1 MKIYPDKRVP
11 KIFVMQEEAMKRK
24 LIGRWHAA
32 AFLVFCFVFALT
44 ASGVFYNQ
52 RGKLAG
58 EFENMVA
65 ANLTSYTQAQKRYLN
80 SSITDAWNTLKGI
93 SGLIEWIVPEYTED
107 SLNEYLDQLNLQNRD
122 YMIEYVPLKELER
135 RLRDQKAPEPDWS
148 LFREIEQG
156 TGVVSDIWDWK
167 KAGNKY
173 VFTVAEPVRE
183 NGEVIGVLQT
193 RLEPLA
199 ITKQVPEA
207 SAFTRSSTL
216 IVRRDGTILVSGDH
230 NQGYISTG
238 NLFDSVRAAGITD
251 EAVRQME
258 ERFYGDGSDSFMFDG
273 KGNSYYFS
281 WDSLGYNEWYIVN
294 FVRSPDV
301 AIHYD
306 NILKELIYASL
317 FLIGLTA
324 VLGGGIVVLFL
335 HYRRSLDFE
344 TKKYGLLAEF
354 SDTVLFE
361 YDRRRDNLEFTNNAR
376 RILMLDELKIS
387 HVMGKKTRA
396 DLLFQEDRKV
406 MEDMLRGRTGMGED
420 KIQYGELRLKS
431 ISGEYHW
438 FGCHYKAITSD
449 AGTVVKVVGKLA
461 DISRQRSREQAL
473 REQAMRDVLT
483 GIYNKAGER
492 LIDHMVKEQGQGLF
506 LMLDINNF
514 KGINDTM
521 GHAAGD
527 AILTEL
533 GRVLKGTCRE
543 NDIVARIGGDEFV
556 MFLPGAFDWQ
566 TGNRKIGEI
575 QESLSTVRISTW
587 GIRGIRAS
595 IGASLCPEDGM
606 DYETLFRAA
615 DGAMYRAKEQ
625 SKDRNESGQAGAEEK
640 DRTIS

>member
-1 MKIYPDKRVP
+1 
-11 KIFVMQEEAMKRK
+11 MKRK
-24 LIGRWHAA
+24 LIGTWHAA
-32 AFLVFCFVFALT
+32 AFLTFCFVLALT

-58 EFENMVA
+58 EFGNMVA

-93 SGLIEWIVPEYTED
+93 SGLVEQIVPEYTED

-122 YMIEYVPLKELER
+122 YMIEYLSLKELER
-135 RLRDQKAPEPDWS
+135 RLRNQQAAERDWT
-148 LFREIEQG
+148 LFRKIEQG

-167 KAGNKY
+167 KAGNQS
-173 VFTVAEPVRE
+173 VFTVAEPVWK
-183 NGEVIGVLQT
+183 NGKVIGVLQT
-193 RLEPLA
+193 RLEPLT
-199 ITKQVPEA
+199 ITEQVPEA

-216 IVRRDGTILVSGDH
+216 IVRRDGTILASENHNRGD
-230 NQGYISTG
+230 ISTG
-238 NLFDSVRAAGITD
+238 NLFVSVKTSGITD
-251 EAVRQME
+251 EVVRQME
-258 ERFYGDGSDSFMFDG
+258 ECFYGDGSDSFMFEG
-273 KGNSYYFS
+273 KGDSYYFS
-281 WDSLGYNEWYIVN
+281 WDYLGYNEWYIVN

-301 AIHYD
+301 AIHYE

-354 SDTVLFE
+354 SDTALFE
-361 YDRRRDNLEFTNNAR
+361 YDRRKDILEFTNNAR
-376 RILMLDELKIS
+376 RILMLDELRIS
-387 HVMGKKTRA
+387 HVMGKKTRT
-396 DLLFQEDRKV
+396 DLFLQEDRKV
-406 MEDMLRGRTGMGED
+406 MEDMLRSRTGSWED
-420 KIQYGELRLKS
+420 NIQYAELRLKS

-438 FGCHYKAITSD
+438 FGCHYKTITSD
-449 AGTVVKVVGKLA
+449 TGTVVKVVGKLA
-461 DISRQRSREQAL
+461 DISRQRSREQEL

-492 LIDHMVKEQGQGLF
+492 LIDRMVKEKGQGLF
-506 LMLDINNF
+506 LMLDLNDF
-514 KGINDTM
+514 KSINDTM

-533 GRVLKGTCRE
+533 GRVLKGNCRE

-556 MFLPGAFDWQ
+556 MFLPGVFDRQ
-566 TGNRKIGEI
+566 TGKRKIGEI
-575 QESLSTVRISTW
+575 QESLRTVRISTW
-587 GIRGIRAS
+587 GIRGIKAS
-595 IGASLCPEDGM
+595 IGAALCPEDGM
-606 DYETLFRAA
+606 DYGTLYKAA
-615 DGAMYRAKEQ
+615 DEAMYQAKEQ
-625 SKDRNESGQAGAEEK
+625 SKNRNESGEAGEENH

>member
-1 MKIYPDKRVP
+1 
-11 KIFVMQEEAMKRK
+11 MKRK
-24 LIGRWHAA
+24 LIGTWHAA
-32 AFLVFCFVFALT
+32 AFLAFCFVLALT

-58 EFENMVA
+58 EFGNMVA

-93 SGLIEWIVPEYTED
+93 SGLVEQIVPEYTDD

-122 YMIEYVPLKELER
+122 YMIEYLSLKELER
-135 RLRDQKAPEPDWS
+135 RLRDQQAAERDWT
-148 LFREIEQG
+148 LFRKIEQG

-167 KAGNKY
+167 KAGNQS
-173 VFTVAEPVRE
+173 VFTVAEPVWK
-183 NGEVIGVLQT
+183 NGKVIGVLQT
-193 RLEPLA
+193 RLEPLT
-199 ITKQVPEA
+199 ITEQVPEA

-216 IVRRDGTILVSGDH
+216 IVRRDGTILASENHNRGD
-230 NQGYISTG
+230 ISTG
-238 NLFDSVRAAGITD
+238 NLFVSVKTAGITD
-251 EAVRQME
+251 EVVRQME
-258 ERFYGDGSDSFMFDG
+258 ECFYGDGSDSFMFEG
-273 KGNSYYFS
+273 KGDSYYFS
-281 WDSLGYNEWYIVN
+281 WDYLGYNEWYIVN

-301 AIHYD
+301 AIHYE

-354 SDTVLFE
+354 SDTALFE
-361 YDRRRDNLEFTNNAR
+361 YDRRKDILEFTNNAR
-376 RILMLDELKIS
+376 RILMLDELRIS
-387 HVMGKKTRA
+387 HVMGKKTRT
-396 DLLFQEDRKV
+396 DLFLQEDRKV
-406 MEDMLRGRTGMGED
+406 MEDMLRSRTGSWED
-420 KIQYGELRLKS
+420 NIQYAELRLKS

-438 FGCHYKAITSD
+438 FGCHYKTITSD
-449 AGTVVKVVGKLA
+449 TGTVVKVVGKLA
-461 DISRQRSREQAL
+461 DISRQRSREQEL

-492 LIDHMVKEQGQGLF
+492 LIDRMVKEKGQGLF
-506 LMLDINNF
+506 LMLDLNDF
-514 KGINDTM
+514 KSINDTM
-521 GHAAGD
+521 GHVAGD

-556 MFLPGAFDWQ
+556 MFLPGVFDRQ
-566 TGNRKIGEI
+566 TGKRKIGEI
-575 QESLSTVRISTW
+575 QESLRTVRISTW
-587 GIRGIRAS
+587 GIRGIKAS
-595 IGASLCPEDGM
+595 IGAALCPEDGM
-606 DYETLFRAA
+606 DYGTLYKAA
-615 DGAMYRAKEQ
+615 DEAMYQAKEQ
-625 SKDRNESGQAGAEEK
+625 SKNRNESGEAGEENH

>member
-1 MKIYPDKRVP
+1 
-11 KIFVMQEEAMKRK
+11 MKRK
-24 LIGRWHAA
+24 LIGTWHAA
-32 AFLVFCFVFALT
+32 AFLAFCFVLALT

-58 EFENMVA
+58 EFGNMVA

-93 SGLIEWIVPEYTED
+93 SGLVEQIVPEYTED

-122 YMIEYVPLKELER
+122 YMIEYLSLKELER
-135 RLRDQKAPEPDWS
+135 RLRDQQAAERDWT
-148 LFREIEQG
+148 LFRKIEQG
-156 TGVVSDIWDWK
+156 TGAVSDIWDWK
-167 KAGNKY
+167 KAGNQS
-173 VFTVAEPVRE
+173 VFTVAEPVWK
-183 NGEVIGVLQT
+183 NGKVFGVLQT
-193 RLEPLA
+193 RLEPLT
-199 ITKQVPEA
+199 ITEQVPEA

-216 IVRRDGTILVSGDH
+216 IVRRDGTILASENHNRGD
-230 NQGYISTG
+230 ISTG
-238 NLFDSVRAAGITD
+238 NLFVSVKTAGITD
-251 EAVRQME
+251 EVVRQME
-258 ERFYGDGSDSFMFDG
+258 ECFYGDGSDSFMFEG
-273 KGNSYYFS
+273 KGDSYYFS
-281 WDSLGYNEWYIVN
+281 WDYLGYNEWYIVN

-301 AIHYD
+301 AIHYE

-354 SDTVLFE
+354 SDTALFE
-361 YDRRRDNLEFTNNAR
+361 YDRRKDILEFTNNAR
-376 RILMLDELKIS
+376 RILMLDELRIS
-387 HVMGKKTRA
+387 HVMGKKTRT
-396 DLLFQEDRKV
+396 DLFLQEDRKV
-406 MEDMLRGRTGMGED
+406 MEDMLRSRTGSWED
-420 KIQYGELRLKS
+420 NIQYTELRLKS

-438 FGCHYKAITSD
+438 FGCHYKTITSD
-449 AGTVVKVVGKLA
+449 TGTVVKVVGKLA
-461 DISRQRSREQAL
+461 DISRQRSREQEL

-492 LIDHMVKEQGQGLF
+492 LIDRMVKEKGQGLF
-506 LMLDINNF
+506 LMLDLNDF
-514 KGINDTM
+514 KSINDTM

-556 MFLPGAFDWQ
+556 MFLPGVFDRQ
-566 TGNRKIGEI
+566 TGKRKIGEI
-575 QESLSTVRISTW
+575 QESLRTVRISTW
-587 GIRGIRAS
+587 GIRGIKAS
-595 IGASLCPEDGM
+595 IGAALCPEDGM
-606 DYETLFRAA
+606 DYGTLYKAA
-615 DGAMYRAKEQ
+615 DEAMYQAKEQ
-625 SKDRNESGQAGAEEK
+625 SKNRYESGEAGEENH

>member
-1 MKIYPDKRVP
+1 
-11 KIFVMQEEAMKRK
+11 MKRK
-24 LIGRWHAA
+24 LIGTWHAA
-32 AFLVFCFVFALT
+32 AFLTFCFVLALT

-58 EFENMVA
+58 EFGNMVA

-93 SGLIEWIVPEYTED
+93 SGLVEQIVPEYTED

-122 YMIEYVPLKELER
+122 YMIEYLSLKELER
-135 RLRDQKAPEPDWS
+135 RLRDQQAAERDWT
-148 LFREIEQG
+148 LFRKIEQG

-167 KAGNKY
+167 KAGNQS
-173 VFTVAEPVRE
+173 VFTVAEPVWK
-183 NGEVIGVLQT
+183 NGKVIGVLQT
-193 RLEPLA
+193 RLKPLS
-199 ITKQVPEA
+199 ITEQVPEA

-216 IVRRDGTILVSGDH
+216 IVRRDGTILASENHNRGD
-230 NQGYISTG
+230 ISTG
-238 NLFDSVRAAGITD
+238 NLFVSVKTSGITD
-251 EAVRQME
+251 EVVRQME
-258 ERFYGDGSDSFMFDG
+258 ECFYGDGSDSFMFEG
-273 KGNSYYFS
+273 KGDSYYFS
-281 WDSLGYNEWYIVN
+281 WDYLGYNEWYIVN

-301 AIHYD
+301 AIHYE

-354 SDTVLFE
+354 SDTALFE
-361 YDRRRDNLEFTNNAR
+361 YDRRKDILEFTNNAR
-376 RILMLDELKIS
+376 RILMLDELRIS
-387 HVMGKKTRA
+387 HVMGKKTRT
-396 DLLFQEDRKV
+396 DLFLQEDRKV
-406 MEDMLRGRTGMGED
+406 MEDMLRSRTGSWED
-420 KIQYGELRLKS
+420 NIQYAELRLKS

-438 FGCHYKAITSD
+438 FGCHYKTITSD
-449 AGTVVKVVGKLA
+449 TGTVVKVVGKLA
-461 DISRQRSREQAL
+461 DISRQRSREQEL

-492 LIDHMVKEQGQGLF
+492 LIDRMVKEKGQGLF
-506 LMLDINNF
+506 LMLDLNDF
-514 KGINDTM
+514 KSINDTM

-533 GRVLKGTCRE
+533 GRVLKGNCRE

-556 MFLPGAFDWQ
+556 MFLPGVFDRQ
-566 TGNRKIGEI
+566 TGKRKIGEI
-575 QESLSTVRISTW
+575 QESLRTVRISTW
-587 GIRGIRAS
+587 GIRGIKAS
-595 IGASLCPEDGM
+595 IGAALCPEDGM
-606 DYETLFRAA
+606 DYGTLYKAA
-615 DGAMYRAKEQ
+615 DEAMYQAKEQ
-625 SKDRNESGQAGAEEK
+625 SKNRNESGEAGEENH

>member
-1 MKIYPDKRVP
+1 
-11 KIFVMQEEAMKRK
+11 MKRK
-24 LIGRWHAA
+24 LIGTWHAA
-32 AFLVFCFVFALT
+32 AFLAFCFVLALT

-58 EFENMVA
+58 EFGNMVA

-93 SGLIEWIVPEYTED
+93 SGLVEQIVPEYTED

-122 YMIEYVPLKELER
+122 YMIEYLSLKELER
-135 RLRDQKAPEPDWS
+135 RLRDQQAAERDWT
-148 LFREIEQG
+148 LFRKIEQG

-167 KAGNKY
+167 KAGNQS
-173 VFTVAEPVRE
+173 VFTVAEPVWK
-183 NGEVIGVLQT
+183 NGKVIGVLQT
-193 RLEPLA
+193 RLKPLS
-199 ITKQVPEA
+199 ITEQVPEA

-216 IVRRDGTILVSGDH
+216 IVRRDGTILASENHNRGD
-230 NQGYISTG
+230 ISTG
-238 NLFDSVRAAGITD
+238 NLFVSVKTAGITD
-251 EAVRQME
+251 EVVRQME
-258 ERFYGDGSDSFMFDG
+258 ECFYGDGSDSFMFEG
-273 KGNSYYFS
+273 KGDSYYFS
-281 WDSLGYNEWYIVN
+281 WDYLGYNEWYIVN

-301 AIHYD
+301 AIHYE

-354 SDTVLFE
+354 SDTALFE
-361 YDRRRDNLEFTNNAR
+361 YDRRKDILEFTNNAR
-376 RILMLDELKIS
+376 RILMLDELRIS
-387 HVMGKKTRA
+387 HVMGKKIRT
-396 DLLFQEDRKV
+396 DLFLQEDRKV
-406 MEDMLRGRTGMGED
+406 MEDMLRSRTGSWED
-420 KIQYGELRLKS
+420 NIQYAELRLKS

-438 FGCHYKAITSD
+438 FGCHYKTITSD
-449 AGTVVKVVGKLA
+449 TGTVVKVVGKLA
-461 DISRQRSREQAL
+461 DISRQRSREQEL

-492 LIDHMVKEQGQGLF
+492 LIDRMVKEKGQGLF
-506 LMLDINNF
+506 LMLDLNDF
-514 KGINDTM
+514 KSINDTM

-533 GRVLKGTCRE
+533 GRVLKGNCRE

-556 MFLPGAFDWQ
+556 MFLPGVFDRQ
-566 TGNRKIGEI
+566 TGKRKIGEI
-575 QESLSTVRISTW
+575 QESLRTVRISTW
-587 GIRGIRAS
+587 GIRGIKAS
-595 IGASLCPEDGM
+595 IGAALCPEDGM
-606 DYETLFRAA
+606 DYGTLYKAA
-615 DGAMYRAKEQ
+615 DEAMYQAKEQ
-625 SKDRNESGQAGAEEK
+625 SKNRNENGEAGEENH

>member
-1 MKIYPDKRVP
+1 
-11 KIFVMQEEAMKRK
+11 MKRK
-24 LIGRWHAA
+24 LIGTWHAA
-32 AFLVFCFVFALT
+32 AFLAFCFVLALT

-58 EFENMVA
+58 EFGNMVA

-93 SGLIEWIVPEYTED
+93 SGLVEQIVPEYTDD

-122 YMIEYVPLKELER
+122 YMIEYLSLKELER
-135 RLRDQKAPEPDWS
+135 RLRDQQAAERDWT
-148 LFREIEQG
+148 LFRKIEQG

-167 KAGNKY
+167 KAGNQS
-173 VFTVAEPVRE
+173 VFTVAEPVWK
-183 NGEVIGVLQT
+183 NGKVIGVLQT
-193 RLEPLA
+193 RLKPLS
-199 ITKQVPEA
+199 ITEQVPEA

-216 IVRRDGTILVSGDH
+216 IVRRDGTILASENHNRGD
-230 NQGYISTG
+230 ISTG
-238 NLFDSVRAAGITD
+238 NLFVSVKTAGITD
-251 EAVRQME
+251 EVVRQME
-258 ERFYGDGSDSFMFDG
+258 ECFYGDGSDSFMFEG
-273 KGNSYYFS
+273 KGDFYYFS
-281 WDSLGYNEWYIVN
+281 WDYLGYNEWYIVN

-301 AIHYD
+301 AIHYE

-354 SDTVLFE
+354 SDTALFE
-361 YDRRRDNLEFTNNAR
+361 YDRRKDTLEFTNNAR

-387 HVMGKKTRA
+387 HVMGKKTRT
-396 DLLFQEDRKV
+396 DLFVQEDRKV
-406 MEDMLRGRTGMGED
+406 MEDMLRSRTGSWED
-420 KIQYGELRLKS
+420 NIQYAELRLKS

-438 FGCHYKAITSD
+438 FGCHYKTITSD
-449 AGTVVKVVGKLA
+449 TGTVVKVVGKLA
-461 DISRQRSREQAL
+461 DISRQRSREQEL

-492 LIDHMVKEQGQGLF
+492 LIDRMVKEKGQGLF
-506 LMLDINNF
+506 LMLDLNDF
-514 KGINDTM
+514 KSINDTM
-521 GHAAGD
+521 GHVAGD

-556 MFLPGAFDWQ
+556 MFLPGVFDRQ
-566 TGNRKIGEI
+566 TGKRKIGEI
-575 QESLSTVRISTW
+575 QESLRTVRISTW
-587 GIRGIRAS
+587 GIRGIKAS
-595 IGASLCPEDGM
+595 IGAALCPEDGM
-606 DYETLFRAA
+606 DYGTLYKAA
-615 DGAMYRAKEQ
+615 DEAMYQAKEQ
-625 SKDRNESGQAGAEEK
+625 SKNRNESGEAGEENH

>member
-1 MKIYPDKRVP
+1 
-11 KIFVMQEEAMKRK
+11 MKRK
-24 LIGRWHAA
+24 LIGTWHAA
-32 AFLVFCFVFALT
+32 AFLTFCFVLALT

-58 EFENMVA
+58 EFGNMVA

-93 SGLIEWIVPEYTED
+93 SGLVEQIVPEYTED

-122 YMIEYVPLKELER
+122 YMIEYLSLKELER
-135 RLRDQKAPEPDWS
+135 RLRDQQAAERDWT
-148 LFREIEQG
+148 LFRKIEQG

-167 KAGNKY
+167 KAGNQS
-173 VFTVAEPVRE
+173 VFTVAEPVWK
-183 NGEVIGVLQT
+183 NGKVIGVLQT
-193 RLEPLA
+193 RLKPLS
-199 ITKQVPEA
+199 ITEQVPEA

-216 IVRRDGTILVSGDH
+216 IVRRDGTILASENHNRGD
-230 NQGYISTG
+230 ISTG
-238 NLFDSVRAAGITD
+238 NLFVSVKTAGITD
-251 EAVRQME
+251 EVVRQME
-258 ERFYGDGSDSFMFDG
+258 ECFYGDGSDSFMFEG
-273 KGNSYYFS
+273 KGDSYYFS
-281 WDSLGYNEWYIVN
+281 WDYLGYNEWYIVN

-301 AIHYD
+301 AIHYE

-354 SDTVLFE
+354 SDTALFE
-361 YDRRRDNLEFTNNAR
+361 YDRRKDILEFTNNAR
-376 RILMLDELKIS
+376 RILMLDELRIS
-387 HVMGKKTRA
+387 HVMGKKTRT
-396 DLLFQEDRKV
+396 DLFLQEDRKV
-406 MEDMLRGRTGMGED
+406 MEDMLRSRTGSWED
-420 KIQYGELRLKS
+420 NIQYAELRLKS

-438 FGCHYKAITSD
+438 FGCHYKTITSD
-449 AGTVVKVVGKLA
+449 TGTVVKVVGKLA
-461 DISRQRSREQAL
+461 DISRQRSREQEL

-492 LIDHMVKEQGQGLF
+492 LIDRMVKEKGQGLF
-506 LMLDINNF
+506 LMLDLNDF
-514 KGINDTM
+514 KSINDTM

-533 GRVLKGTCRE
+533 GRVLKGNCRE

-556 MFLPGAFDWQ
+556 MFLPGVFDRQ
-566 TGNRKIGEI
+566 TGKRKIGEI
-575 QESLSTVRISTW
+575 QESLRTVRISTW
-587 GIRGIRAS
+587 GIRGIKAS
-595 IGASLCPEDGM
+595 IGAALCPEDGM
-606 DYETLFRAA
+606 DYGTLYKAA
-615 DGAMYRAKEQ
+615 DEAMYQAKEQ
-625 SKDRNESGQAGAEEK
+625 SKNRNESGEAGEENH

>member
-1 MKIYPDKRVP
+1 
-11 KIFVMQEEAMKRK
+11 MKRK
-24 LIGRWHAA
+24 LIGTWHAA
-32 AFLVFCFVFALT
+32 AFLTFCFVLALT

-58 EFENMVA
+58 EFGNMVA

-93 SGLIEWIVPEYTED
+93 SGLVEQIVPEYTED

-122 YMIEYVPLKELER
+122 YMIEYLSLKELER
-135 RLRDQKAPEPDWS
+135 RLRNRQAAERDWT
-148 LFREIEQG
+148 LFRKIEQG

-167 KAGNKY
+167 KAGNQS
-173 VFTVAEPVRE
+173 VFTVAEPVWK
-183 NGEVIGVLQT
+183 NGKVIGVLQT
-193 RLEPLA
+193 RLEPLT
-199 ITKQVPEA
+199 ITEQVPEA

-216 IVRRDGTILVSGDH
+216 IVRRDGTILASENHNRGD
-230 NQGYISTG
+230 ISTG
-238 NLFDSVRAAGITD
+238 NLFVSVKTSGITD
-251 EAVRQME
+251 EVVRQME
-258 ERFYGDGSDSFMFDG
+258 ECFYGDGSDSFMFEG
-273 KGNSYYFS
+273 KGDSYYFS
-281 WDSLGYNEWYIVN
+281 WDYLGYNEWYIVN

-301 AIHYD
+301 AIHYE

-354 SDTVLFE
+354 SDTALFE
-361 YDRRRDNLEFTNNAR
+361 YDRRKDILEFTNNAR
-376 RILMLDELKIS
+376 RILMLDELRIS
-387 HVMGKKTRA
+387 HVMGKKIRT
-396 DLLFQEDRKV
+396 DLFLQEDRKV
-406 MEDMLRGRTGMGED
+406 MEDMLRSRTGSWED
-420 KIQYGELRLKS
+420 NIQYAELRLKS

-438 FGCHYKAITSD
+438 FGCHYKTITSD
-449 AGTVVKVVGKLA
+449 TGTVVKVVGKLA
-461 DISRQRSREQAL
+461 DISRQRSREQEL

-492 LIDHMVKEQGQGLF
+492 LIDRMVKEKGQGLF
-506 LMLDINNF
+506 LMLDLNDF
-514 KGINDTM
+514 KSINDTM

-533 GRVLKGTCRE
+533 GRVLKGNCRE

-556 MFLPGAFDWQ
+556 MFLPGVFDRQ
-566 TGNRKIGEI
+566 TGKRKIGEI
-575 QESLSTVRISTW
+575 QESLRTVRISTW
-587 GIRGIRAS
+587 GIRGIKAS
-595 IGASLCPEDGM
+595 IGAALCPEDGM
-606 DYETLFRAA
+606 DYGTLYKAA
-615 DGAMYRAKEQ
+615 DEAMYQAKEQ
-625 SKDRNESGQAGAEEK
+625 SKNRNESGEAGEENH

>member
-1 MKIYPDKRVP
+1 
-11 KIFVMQEEAMKRK
+11 MKRK
-24 LIGRWHAA
+24 LIGTWHAA
-32 AFLVFCFVFALT
+32 AFLTFCFVLALT

-58 EFENMVA
+58 EFGNMVA

-93 SGLIEWIVPEYTED
+93 SGLVEQIVSEYTED

-122 YMIEYVPLKELER
+122 YMIEYLSLKELER
-135 RLRDQKAPEPDWS
+135 RLRNQQAAERDWT
-148 LFREIEQG
+148 LFRKIEQG

-167 KAGNKY
+167 KAGNQS
-173 VFTVAEPVRE
+173 VFTVAEPVWK
-183 NGEVIGVLQT
+183 NGKVIGVLQT
-193 RLEPLA
+193 RLEPLT
-199 ITKQVPEA
+199 ITEQVPEA

-216 IVRRDGTILVSGDH
+216 IVRRDGTILASENHNRGD
-230 NQGYISTG
+230 ISTG
-238 NLFDSVRAAGITD
+238 NLFVSVKTSGITD
-251 EAVRQME
+251 EVVRQME
-258 ERFYGDGSDSFMFDG
+258 ECFYGDGSDSFMFEG
-273 KGNSYYFS
+273 KGDSYYFS
-281 WDSLGYNEWYIVN
+281 WDYLGYNEWYIVN

-301 AIHYD
+301 AIHYE

-354 SDTVLFE
+354 SDTALFE
-361 YDRRRDNLEFTNNAR
+361 YDRRKDILEFTNNAR
-376 RILMLDELKIS
+376 RILMLDELRIS
-387 HVMGKKTRA
+387 HVMGKKIRT
-396 DLLFQEDRKV
+396 DLFLQEDRKV
-406 MEDMLRGRTGMGED
+406 MEDMLRSRTGSWED
-420 KIQYGELRLKS
+420 NIQYAELRLKS

-438 FGCHYKAITSD
+438 FGCHYKTITSD
-449 AGTVVKVVGKLA
+449 TGTVVKVVGKLA
-461 DISRQRSREQAL
+461 DISRQRSREQEL

-492 LIDHMVKEQGQGLF
+492 LIDRMVKEKGQGLF
-506 LMLDINNF
+506 LMLDLNDF
-514 KGINDTM
+514 KSINDTM

-533 GRVLKGTCRE
+533 GRVLKGNCRE

-556 MFLPGAFDWQ
+556 MFLPGVFDRQ
-566 TGNRKIGEI
+566 TGKRKIGEI
-575 QESLSTVRISTW
+575 QESLRTVRISTW
-587 GIRGIRAS
+587 GIRGIKAS
-595 IGASLCPEDGM
+595 IGAALCPEDGM
-606 DYETLFRAA
+606 DYGTLYKAA
-615 DGAMYRAKEQ
+615 DEAMYQAKEQ
-625 SKDRNESGQAGAEEK
+625 SKNRNESGEAGEENH

>member
-1 MKIYPDKRVP
+1 
-11 KIFVMQEEAMKRK
+11 MKRK
-24 LIGRWHAA
+24 LIGTWHAA
-32 AFLVFCFVFALT
+32 AFLTFCFVLALT

-58 EFENMVA
+58 EFGNMVA

-93 SGLIEWIVPEYTED
+93 SGLVEQIVPEYTED

-122 YMIEYVPLKELER
+122 YMIEYLSLKELER
-135 RLRDQKAPEPDWS
+135 RLRNQQAAERDWT
-148 LFREIEQG
+148 LFRKIEQG

-167 KAGNKY
+167 KAGNQS
-173 VFTVAEPVRE
+173 VFTVAEPVWK
-183 NGEVIGVLQT
+183 NGKVIGVLQT
-193 RLEPLA
+193 RLEPLT
-199 ITKQVPEA
+199 ITEQVPEA

-216 IVRRDGTILVSGDH
+216 IVRRDGTILASENHNRGD
-230 NQGYISTG
+230 ISTG
-238 NLFDSVRAAGITD
+238 NLFVSVKTSGITD
-251 EAVRQME
+251 EVVRQME
-258 ERFYGDGSDSFMFDG
+258 ECFYGDGSDSFMFEG
-273 KGNSYYFS
+273 KGDSYYFS
-281 WDSLGYNEWYIVN
+281 WDYLGYNEWYIVN

-301 AIHYD
+301 AIHYE

-354 SDTVLFE
+354 SDTSLFE
-361 YDRRRDNLEFTNNAR
+361 YDMRKDLRVFTNNAR
-376 RILMLDELKIS
+376 RILMLDELRIS
-387 HVMGKKTRA
+387 HVMGKKIRT
-396 DLLFQEDRKV
+396 DLFLQEDRKV
-406 MEDMLRGRTGMGED
+406 MEDMLRSRTGSWED
-420 KIQYGELRLKS
+420 NIQYAELRLKS

-438 FGCHYKAITSD
+438 FGCHYKTITSD
-449 AGTVVKVVGKLA
+449 TGTVVKVVGKLA
-461 DISRQRSREQAL
+461 DISRQRSREQEL

-492 LIDHMVKEQGQGLF
+492 LIDRMVKEKGQGLF
-506 LMLDINNF
+506 LMLDLNDF
-514 KGINDTM
+514 KSINDTM

-533 GRVLKGTCRE
+533 GRVLKGNCRE

-556 MFLPGAFDWQ
+556 MFLPGVFDRQ
-566 TGNRKIGEI
+566 TGKRKIGEI
-575 QESLSTVRISTW
+575 QESLRTVRISTW
-587 GIRGIRAS
+587 GIRGIKAS
-595 IGASLCPEDGM
+595 IGAALCPEDGM
-606 DYETLFRAA
+606 DYGTLYKAA
-615 DGAMYRAKEQ
+615 DEAMYQAKEQ
-625 SKDRNESGQAGAEEK
+625 SKNRNESGEAGEENH

>member
-1 MKIYPDKRVP
+1 
-11 KIFVMQEEAMKRK
+11 MKRK
-24 LIGRWHAA
+24 LIGTWHAA
-32 AFLVFCFVFALT
+32 AFLAFCFVLALT

-58 EFENMVA
+58 EFGNMVA

-93 SGLIEWIVPEYTED
+93 SGLVEQIVPEYTDD

-122 YMIEYVPLKELER
+122 YMIEYLSLKELER
-135 RLRDQKAPEPDWS
+135 RLRDQQAAERDWT
-148 LFREIEQG
+148 LFRKIEQG

-167 KAGNKY
+167 KAGNQS
-173 VFTVAEPVRE
+173 VFTVAEPVWK
-183 NGEVIGVLQT
+183 NGKVIGVLQT
-193 RLEPLA
+193 RLKPLS
-199 ITKQVPEA
+199 ITEQVPEA

-216 IVRRDGTILVSGDH
+216 IVRRDGTILASENHNRGD
-230 NQGYISTG
+230 ISTG
-238 NLFDSVRAAGITD
+238 NLFVSVKTAGITD
-251 EAVRQME
+251 EVVRQME
-258 ERFYGDGSDSFMFDG
+258 ECFYGDGSDSFMFEG
-273 KGNSYYFS
+273 KGDSYYFS
-281 WDSLGYNEWYIVN
+281 WDYLGYNEWYIVN

-301 AIHYD
+301 AIHYE

-354 SDTVLFE
+354 SDTALFE
-361 YDRRRDNLEFTNNAR
+361 YDRRKDILEFTNNAR
-376 RILMLDELKIS
+376 RILMLDELRIS
-387 HVMGKKTRA
+387 HVMGKKTRT
-396 DLLFQEDRKV
+396 DLFLQEDRKV
-406 MEDMLRGRTGMGED
+406 MEDMLRSRTGSWED
-420 KIQYGELRLKS
+420 NIQYAELRLKS

-438 FGCHYKAITSD
+438 FGCHYKTITSD
-449 AGTVVKVVGKLA
+449 TGTVVKVVGKLA
-461 DISRQRSREQAL
+461 DISRQRSREQEL

-492 LIDHMVKEQGQGLF
+492 LIDRMVKEKGQGLF
-506 LMLDINNF
+506 LMLDLNDF
-514 KGINDTM
+514 KSINDTM
-521 GHAAGD
+521 GHVAGD

-556 MFLPGAFDWQ
+556 MFLPGVFDRQ
-566 TGNRKIGEI
+566 TGKRKIGEI
-575 QESLSTVRISTW
+575 QESLRTVRISTW
-587 GIRGIRAS
+587 GIRGIKAS
-595 IGASLCPEDGM
+595 IGAALCPEDGM
-606 DYETLFRAA
+606 DYGTLYKAA
-615 DGAMYRAKEQ
+615 DEAMYQAKEQ
-625 SKDRNESGQAGAEEK
+625 SKNRNESGEAGEENH

>member
-1 MKIYPDKRVP
+1 
-11 KIFVMQEEAMKRK
+11 MKRK
-24 LIGRWHAA
+24 LIGTWHAA
-32 AFLVFCFVFALT
+32 AFLTFCFVLALT

-58 EFENMVA
+58 EFGNMVA

-93 SGLIEWIVPEYTED
+93 SGLVEQIVPEYTED

-122 YMIEYVPLKELER
+122 YMIEYLSLKELER
-135 RLRDQKAPEPDWS
+135 RLRDQQAAERDWT
-148 LFREIEQG
+148 LFRKIEQG

-167 KAGNKY
+167 KAGNQS
-173 VFTVAEPVRE
+173 VFTVAEPVWK
-183 NGEVIGVLQT
+183 NGKVIGVLQT
-193 RLEPLA
+193 RLEPLT
-199 ITKQVPEA
+199 ITEQVPEA

-216 IVRRDGTILVSGDH
+216 IVRRDGTILASENHNRGD
-230 NQGYISTG
+230 ISTG
-238 NLFDSVRAAGITD
+238 NLFVSVKTAGITD
-251 EAVRQME
+251 EVVRQME
-258 ERFYGDGSDSFMFDG
+258 ECFYGDGSDSFMFEG
-273 KGNSYYFS
+273 KGDFYYFS
-281 WDSLGYNEWYIVN
+281 WDYLGYNEWYIVN

-301 AIHYD
+301 AIHYE

-354 SDTVLFE
+354 SDTALFE
-361 YDRRRDNLEFTNNAR
+361 YDRRKDILEFTNNAR
-376 RILMLDELKIS
+376 RILMLDELRIS
-387 HVMGKKTRA
+387 HVMGKKTRT
-396 DLLFQEDRKV
+396 DLFLQEDRKV
-406 MEDMLRGRTGMGED
+406 MEDMLRSRTGSWED
-420 KIQYGELRLKS
+420 NIQYAELRLKS

-438 FGCHYKAITSD
+438 FGCHYKTITSD
-449 AGTVVKVVGKLA
+449 TGTVVKVVGKLA
-461 DISRQRSREQAL
+461 DISRQRSREQEL

-492 LIDHMVKEQGQGLF
+492 LIDRMVKEKGQGLF
-506 LMLDINNF
+506 LMLDLNDF
-514 KGINDTM
+514 KSINDTM
-521 GHAAGD
+521 GHVAGD

-556 MFLPGAFDWQ
+556 MFLPGVFDRQ
-566 TGNRKIGEI
+566 TGKRKIGEI
-575 QESLSTVRISTW
+575 QESLRTVRISTW
-587 GIRGIRAS
+587 GIRGIKAS
-595 IGASLCPEDGM
+595 IGAALCPEDGM
-606 DYETLFRAA
+606 DYGTLYKAA
-615 DGAMYRAKEQ
+615 DEAMYQAKEQ
-625 SKDRNESGQAGAEEK
+625 SKNRNESGEAGEENH

>member
-1 MKIYPDKRVP
+1 
-11 KIFVMQEEAMKRK
+11 MKRK
-24 LIGRWHAA
+24 LIGTWHAA
-32 AFLVFCFVFALT
+32 AFLTFCFVLALT

-58 EFENMVA
+58 EFGNMVA

-93 SGLIEWIVPEYTED
+93 SGLVEQIVPEYTDD

-122 YMIEYVPLKELER
+122 YMIEYLSLKELER
-135 RLRDQKAPEPDWS
+135 RLRDQQAAERDWT
-148 LFREIEQG
+148 LFRKIEQG

-167 KAGNKY
+167 KAGNQS
-173 VFTVAEPVRE
+173 VFTVAEPVWK
-183 NGEVIGVLQT
+183 NGKVIGVLQT
-193 RLEPLA
+193 RLKPLS
-199 ITKQVPEA
+199 ITEQVPEA

-216 IVRRDGTILVSGDH
+216 IVRRDGTILASENHNRGD
-230 NQGYISTG
+230 ISTG
-238 NLFDSVRAAGITD
+238 NLFVSVKTAGITD
-251 EAVRQME
+251 EVVRQME
-258 ERFYGDGSDSFMFDG
+258 ECFYGDGSDSFMFEG
-273 KGNSYYFS
+273 KGDFYYFS
-281 WDSLGYNEWYIVN
+281 WDYLGYNEWYIVN

-301 AIHYD
+301 AIHYE

-354 SDTVLFE
+354 SDTALFE
-361 YDRRRDNLEFTNNAR
+361 YDRRKDILEFTNNAR
-376 RILMLDELKIS
+376 RILMLDELRIS
-387 HVMGKKTRA
+387 HVMGKKTRT
-396 DLLFQEDRKV
+396 DLFLQEDRKV
-406 MEDMLRGRTGMGED
+406 MEDMLRSRTGSWED
-420 KIQYGELRLKS
+420 NIQYAELRLKS

-438 FGCHYKAITSD
+438 FGCHYKTITSD
-449 AGTVVKVVGKLA
+449 TGTVVKVVGKLA
-461 DISRQRSREQAL
+461 DISRQRSREQEL

-492 LIDHMVKEQGQGLF
+492 LIDRMVKEKGQGLF
-506 LMLDINNF
+506 LMLDLNDF
-514 KGINDTM
+514 KSINDTM

-556 MFLPGAFDWQ
+556 MFLPGVFDRQ
-566 TGNRKIGEI
+566 TGKRKIGEI
-575 QESLSTVRISTW
+575 QESLRTVRISTW
-587 GIRGIRAS
+587 GIRGIKAS
-595 IGASLCPEDGM
+595 IGAALCPEDGM
-606 DYETLFRAA
+606 DYGTLYKAA
-615 DGAMYRAKEQ
+615 DEAMYQAKEQ
-625 SKDRNESGQAGAEEK
+625 SKNRNESGEAGEENH

>member
-1 MKIYPDKRVP
+1 
-11 KIFVMQEEAMKRK
+11 MKRK
-24 LIGRWHAA
+24 LIGTWHAA
-32 AFLVFCFVFALT
+32 AFLAFCFVLALT

-58 EFENMVA
+58 EFGNMVA

-93 SGLIEWIVPEYTED
+93 SGLVEQIVPEYTED

-122 YMIEYVPLKELER
+122 YMIEYLSLKELER
-135 RLRDQKAPEPDWS
+135 RLRNQQAAERDWT
-148 LFREIEQG
+148 LFRKIEQG

-167 KAGNKY
+167 KAGNQS
-173 VFTVAEPVRE
+173 VFTVAEPVWK
-183 NGEVIGVLQT
+183 NGKVIGVLQT
-193 RLEPLA
+193 RLKPLS
-199 ITKQVPEA
+199 ITEQVPEA

-216 IVRRDGTILVSGDH
+216 IVRRDGTILASENHNRGD
-230 NQGYISTG
+230 ISTG
-238 NLFDSVRAAGITD
+238 NLFVSVKTAGITD
-251 EAVRQME
+251 EVVRQME
-258 ERFYGDGSDSFMFDG
+258 ECFYGDGSDSFMFEG
-273 KGNSYYFS
+273 KGDSYYFS
-281 WDSLGYNEWYIVN
+281 WDYLGYNEWYIVN

-301 AIHYD
+301 AIHYE

-354 SDTVLFE
+354 SDTALFE
-361 YDRRRDNLEFTNNAR
+361 YDRRKDILEFTNNAR
-376 RILMLDELKIS
+376 RILMLDELRIS
-387 HVMGKKTRA
+387 HVMGKKTRT
-396 DLLFQEDRKV
+396 DLFLQEDRKV
-406 MEDMLRGRTGMGED
+406 MEDMLRSRTGSWED
-420 KIQYGELRLKS
+420 NIQYAELRLKS

-438 FGCHYKAITSD
+438 FGCHYKTITSD
-449 AGTVVKVVGKLA
+449 TGTVVKVVGKLA
-461 DISRQRSREQAL
+461 DISRQRSREQEL

-492 LIDHMVKEQGQGLF
+492 LIDRMVKEKGQGLF
-506 LMLDINNF
+506 LMLDLNDF
-514 KGINDTM
+514 KSINDTM

-533 GRVLKGTCRE
+533 GRVLKGNCRE

-556 MFLPGAFDWQ
+556 MFLPGVFDRQ
-566 TGNRKIGEI
+566 TGKRKIGEI
-575 QESLSTVRISTW
+575 QESLRTVRISTW
-587 GIRGIRAS
+587 GIRGIKAS
-595 IGASLCPEDGM
+595 IGAALCPEDGM
-606 DYETLFRAA
+606 DYGTLYKAA
-615 DGAMYRAKEQ
+615 DEAMYQAKEQ
-625 SKDRNESGQAGAEEK
+625 SKNRNESGEAGEENH

>member
-1 MKIYPDKRVP
+1 
-11 KIFVMQEEAMKRK
+11 MKRK
-24 LIGRWHAA
+24 LIGTWHAA
-32 AFLVFCFVFALT
+32 AFLAFCFVLALT

-58 EFENMVA
+58 EFGNMVA

-93 SGLIEWIVPEYTED
+93 SGLVEQIVPEYTDD

-122 YMIEYVPLKELER
+122 YMIEYLSLKELER
-135 RLRDQKAPEPDWS
+135 RLRDQQAAERDWT
-148 LFREIEQG
+148 LFRKIEQG

-167 KAGNKY
+167 KAGNQS
-173 VFTVAEPVRE
+173 VFTVAEPVWK
-183 NGEVIGVLQT
+183 NGKVIGVLQT
-193 RLEPLA
+193 RLKPLS
-199 ITKQVPEA
+199 ITEQVPEA

-216 IVRRDGTILVSGDH
+216 IVRRDGTILASENHNRGD
-230 NQGYISTG
+230 ISTG
-238 NLFDSVRAAGITD
+238 NLFVSVKTAGITD
-251 EAVRQME
+251 EVVRQME
-258 ERFYGDGSDSFMFDG
+258 ECFYGDGSDSFMFEG
-273 KGNSYYFS
+273 KGDFYYFS
-281 WDSLGYNEWYIVN
+281 WDYLGYNEWYIVN

-301 AIHYD
+301 AIHYE

-354 SDTVLFE
+354 SDTALFE
-361 YDRRRDNLEFTNNAR
+361 YDRRKDILEFTNNAR
-376 RILMLDELKIS
+376 RILMLDELRIS
-387 HVMGKKTRA
+387 HVMGKKIRT
-396 DLLFQEDRKV
+396 DLFLQEDRKV
-406 MEDMLRGRTGMGED
+406 MEDMLRSRTGSWED
-420 KIQYGELRLKS
+420 NIQYAELRLKS

-438 FGCHYKAITSD
+438 FGCHYKTITSD
-449 AGTVVKVVGKLA
+449 TGTVVKVVGKLA
-461 DISRQRSREQAL
+461 DISRQRSREQEL

-492 LIDHMVKEQGQGLF
+492 LIDRMVKEKGQGLF
-506 LMLDINNF
+506 LMLDLNDF
-514 KGINDTM
+514 KSINDTM

-556 MFLPGAFDWQ
+556 MFLPGVFDRQ
-566 TGNRKIGEI
+566 TGKRKIGEI
-575 QESLSTVRISTW
+575 QESLRTVRISTW
-587 GIRGIRAS
+587 GIRGIKAS
-595 IGASLCPEDGM
+595 IGAALCPEDGM
-606 DYETLFRAA
+606 DYGTLYKAA
-615 DGAMYRAKEQ
+615 DEAMYQAKEQ
-625 SKDRNESGQAGAEEK
+625 SKNRNESGEAGEENH

>member
-1 MKIYPDKRVP
+1 
-11 KIFVMQEEAMKRK
+11 MKRK
-24 LIGRWHAA
+24 LIGTWHAA
-32 AFLVFCFVFALT
+32 AFLTFCFVLALT

-58 EFENMVA
+58 EFGNMVA

-93 SGLIEWIVPEYTED
+93 SGLVEQIVPEYTDD

-122 YMIEYVPLKELER
+122 YMIEYLSLKELER
-135 RLRDQKAPEPDWS
+135 RLRNQQAAERDWT
-148 LFREIEQG
+148 LFRKIEQG

-167 KAGNKY
+167 KAGNQS
-173 VFTVAEPVRE
+173 VFTVAEPVWK
-183 NGEVIGVLQT
+183 NGKVIGVLQT
-193 RLEPLA
+193 RLEPLT
-199 ITKQVPEA
+199 ITEQVPEA

-216 IVRRDGTILVSGDH
+216 IVRRDGTILASENHNRGD
-230 NQGYISTG
+230 ISTG
-238 NLFDSVRAAGITD
+238 NLFVSVKTAGITD
-251 EAVRQME
+251 EVVRQME
-258 ERFYGDGSDSFMFDG
+258 ECFYGDGSDSFMFEG
-273 KGNSYYFS
+273 KGDSYYFS
-281 WDSLGYNEWYIVN
+281 WDYLGYNEWYIVN

-301 AIHYD
+301 AIHYE

-354 SDTVLFE
+354 SDTALFE
-361 YDRRRDNLEFTNNAR
+361 YDRRKDILEFTNNAR
-376 RILMLDELKIS
+376 RILMLDELRIS
-387 HVMGKKTRA
+387 HVMGKKTRT
-396 DLLFQEDRKV
+396 DLFLQEDRKV
-406 MEDMLRGRTGMGED
+406 MEDMLRSRTGSWED
-420 KIQYGELRLKS
+420 NIQYAELRLKS

-438 FGCHYKAITSD
+438 FGCHYKTITSD
-449 AGTVVKVVGKLA
+449 TGTVVKVVGKLA
-461 DISRQRSREQAL
+461 DISRQRSREQEL

-492 LIDHMVKEQGQGLF
+492 LIDRMVKEKGQGLF
-506 LMLDINNF
+506 LMLDLNDF
-514 KGINDTM
+514 KSINDTM
-521 GHAAGD
+521 GHVAGD

-556 MFLPGAFDWQ
+556 MFLPGVFDRQ
-566 TGNRKIGEI
+566 TGKRKIGEI
-575 QESLSTVRISTW
+575 QESLRTVRISTW
-587 GIRGIRAS
+587 GIRGIKAS
-595 IGASLCPEDGM
+595 IGAALCPEDGM
-606 DYETLFRAA
+606 DYGTLYKAA
-615 DGAMYRAKEQ
+615 DEAMYQAKEQ
-625 SKDRNESGQAGAEEK
+625 SKNRNESGEAGEENH

>member
-1 MKIYPDKRVP
+1 
-11 KIFVMQEEAMKRK
+11 MKRK
-24 LIGRWHAA
+24 LIGTWHAA
-32 AFLVFCFVFALT
+32 AFLAFCFVLALT

-58 EFENMVA
+58 EFGNMVA

-93 SGLIEWIVPEYTED
+93 SGLVEQIVPEYTED

-122 YMIEYVPLKELER
+122 YMIEYLSLKELER
-135 RLRDQKAPEPDWS
+135 RLRNQQAAERDWT
-148 LFREIEQG
+148 LFRKIEQG

-167 KAGNKY
+167 KAGNQS
-173 VFTVAEPVRE
+173 VFTVAEPVWK
-183 NGEVIGVLQT
+183 NGKVIGVLQT
-193 RLEPLA
+193 RLEPLT
-199 ITKQVPEA
+199 ITEQVPEA

-216 IVRRDGTILVSGDH
+216 IVRRDGTILASENHNRGD
-230 NQGYISTG
+230 ISTG
-238 NLFDSVRAAGITD
+238 NLFVSVKTSGITD
-251 EAVRQME
+251 EVVRQME
-258 ERFYGDGSDSFMFDG
+258 ECFYGDGSDSFMFEG
-273 KGNSYYFS
+273 KGDSYYFS
-281 WDSLGYNEWYIVN
+281 WDYLGYNEWYIVN

-301 AIHYD
+301 AIHYE

-354 SDTVLFE
+354 SDTALFE
-361 YDRRRDNLEFTNNAR
+361 YDRRKDILEFTNNAR
-376 RILMLDELKIS
+376 RILMLDELRIS
-387 HVMGKKTRA
+387 HVMGKKIRT
-396 DLLFQEDRKV
+396 DLFLQEDRKV
-406 MEDMLRGRTGMGED
+406 MEDMLRSRTGSWED
-420 KIQYGELRLKS
+420 NIQYAELRLKS

-438 FGCHYKAITSD
+438 FGCHYKTITSD
-449 AGTVVKVVGKLA
+449 TGTVVKVVGKLA
-461 DISRQRSREQAL
+461 DISRQRSREQEL

-492 LIDHMVKEQGQGLF
+492 LIDRMVKEKGQGLF
-506 LMLDINNF
+506 LMLDLNDF
-514 KGINDTM
+514 KSINDTM

-556 MFLPGAFDWQ
+556 MFLPGVFDRQ
-566 TGNRKIGEI
+566 TGKRKIGEI
-575 QESLSTVRISTW
+575 QESLRTVRISTW
-587 GIRGIRAS
+587 GIRGIKAS
-595 IGASLCPEDGM
+595 IGAALCPEDGM
-606 DYETLFRAA
+606 DYGTLYKAA
-615 DGAMYRAKEQ
+615 DEAMYQAKEQ
-625 SKDRNESGQAGAEEK
+625 SKNRNESGEAGEENH

>member
-1 MKIYPDKRVP
+1 
-11 KIFVMQEEAMKRK
+11 MKRK
-24 LIGRWHAA
+24 LIGTWHAA
-32 AFLVFCFVFALT
+32 AFLAFCFVLALT

-58 EFENMVA
+58 EFGNMVA

-93 SGLIEWIVPEYTED
+93 SGLVEQIVPEYTDD

-122 YMIEYVPLKELER
+122 YMIEYLSLKELER
-135 RLRDQKAPEPDWS
+135 RLRDQQAAERDWT
-148 LFREIEQG
+148 LFRKIEQG

-167 KAGNKY
+167 KAGNQS
-173 VFTVAEPVRE
+173 VFTVAEPVWK
-183 NGEVIGVLQT
+183 NGKVIGVLQT
-193 RLEPLA
+193 RLKPLS
-199 ITKQVPEA
+199 ITEQVPEA

-216 IVRRDGTILVSGDH
+216 IVRRDGTILASENHNRGD
-230 NQGYISTG
+230 ISTG
-238 NLFDSVRAAGITD
+238 NLFVSVKTAGITD
-251 EAVRQME
+251 EVVRQME
-258 ERFYGDGSDSFMFDG
+258 ECFYGDGSDSFMFEG
-273 KGNSYYFS
+273 KGDFYYFS
-281 WDSLGYNEWYIVN
+281 WDYLGYNEWYIVN

-301 AIHYD
+301 AIHYE

-354 SDTVLFE
+354 SDTALFE
-361 YDRRRDNLEFTNNAR
+361 YDRRKDILEFTNNAR
-376 RILMLDELKIS
+376 RILMLDELRIS
-387 HVMGKKTRA
+387 HVMGKKTRT
-396 DLLFQEDRKV
+396 DLFLQEDRKV
-406 MEDMLRGRTGMGED
+406 MEDMLRSRTGSWED
-420 KIQYGELRLKS
+420 NIQYAELRLKS

-438 FGCHYKAITSD
+438 FGCHYKTITSD
-449 AGTVVKVVGKLA
+449 TGTVVKVVGKLA
-461 DISRQRSREQAL
+461 DISRQRSREQEL

-492 LIDHMVKEQGQGLF
+492 LIDRMVKEKGQGLF
-506 LMLDINNF
+506 LMLDLNDF
-514 KGINDTM
+514 KSINDTM
-521 GHAAGD
+521 GHVAGD

-566 TGNRKIGEI
+566 TGKRKIGEI
-575 QESLSTVRISTW
+575 QESLRTVRISTW
-587 GIRGIRAS
+587 GIRGIKAS
-595 IGASLCPEDGM
+595 IGAALCPEDGM
-606 DYETLFRAA
+606 DYGTLYKAA
-615 DGAMYRAKEQ
+615 DEAMYQAKEQ
-625 SKDRNESGQAGAEEK
+625 SKNRNESGEAGEENH

>member
-1 MKIYPDKRVP
+1 
-11 KIFVMQEEAMKRK
+11 MKRK
-24 LIGRWHAA
+24 LIGTWHAA
-32 AFLVFCFVFALT
+32 AFLAFCFVLALT

-58 EFENMVA
+58 EFGNMVA

-93 SGLIEWIVPEYTED
+93 SGLVEQIVPEYTDD

-122 YMIEYVPLKELER
+122 YMIEYLSLKELER
-135 RLRDQKAPEPDWS
+135 RLRDQQAAERDWT
-148 LFREIEQG
+148 LFRKIEQG

-167 KAGNKY
+167 KAGNQS
-173 VFTVAEPVRE
+173 VFTVAEPVWK
-183 NGEVIGVLQT
+183 NGKVIGVLQT
-193 RLEPLA
+193 RLKPLS
-199 ITKQVPEA
+199 ITEQVPEA

-216 IVRRDGTILVSGDH
+216 IVRRDGTILASENHNRGD
-230 NQGYISTG
+230 ISTG
-238 NLFDSVRAAGITD
+238 NLFVSVKTAGITD
-251 EAVRQME
+251 EVVRQME
-258 ERFYGDGSDSFMFDG
+258 ECFYGDGSDSFMFEG
-273 KGNSYYFS
+273 KGDSYYFS
-281 WDSLGYNEWYIVN
+281 WDYLGYNEWYIVN

-301 AIHYD
+301 AIHYE

-354 SDTVLFE
+354 SDTALFE
-361 YDRRRDNLEFTNNAR
+361 YDRRKDILEFTNNAR
-376 RILMLDELKIS
+376 RILMLDELRIS
-387 HVMGKKTRA
+387 HVMGKKTRT
-396 DLLFQEDRKV
+396 DLFLQEDRKV
-406 MEDMLRGRTGMGED
+406 MEDMLRSRTGSWED
-420 KIQYGELRLKS
+420 NIQYAELRLKS

-438 FGCHYKAITSD
+438 FGCHYKTITSD
-449 AGTVVKVVGKLA
+449 TGTVVKVVGKLA
-461 DISRQRSREQAL
+461 DISRQRSREQEL

-492 LIDHMVKEQGQGLF
+492 LIDRMVKEKGQGLF
-506 LMLDINNF
+506 LMLDLNDF
-514 KGINDTM
+514 KSINDTM

-533 GRVLKGTCRE
+533 GRVLKGNCRE

-556 MFLPGAFDWQ
+556 MFLPGVFDRQ
-566 TGNRKIGEI
+566 TGKRKIGEI
-575 QESLSTVRISTW
+575 QESLRTVRISTW
-587 GIRGIRAS
+587 GIRGIKAS
-595 IGASLCPEDGM
+595 IGAALCPEDGM
-606 DYETLFRAA
+606 DYGTLYKAA
-615 DGAMYRAKEQ
+615 DEAMYQAKEQ
-625 SKDRNESGQAGAEEK
+625 SKNRNESGEAGEENH

>member
-1 MKIYPDKRVP
+1 
-11 KIFVMQEEAMKRK
+11 MKRK
-24 LIGRWHAA
+24 LIGTWHAA
-32 AFLVFCFVFALT
+32 AFLAFCFVLALT

-58 EFENMVA
+58 EFGNMVA

-93 SGLIEWIVPEYTED
+93 SGLVEQIVPEYTDD

-122 YMIEYVPLKELER
+122 YMIEYLSLKELER
-135 RLRDQKAPEPDWS
+135 RLRDQQAAERDWT
-148 LFREIEQG
+148 LFRKIEQG

-167 KAGNKY
+167 KAGNQS
-173 VFTVAEPVRE
+173 VFTVAEPVWK
-183 NGEVIGVLQT
+183 NGKVIGVLQT
-193 RLEPLA
+193 RLKPLS
-199 ITKQVPEA
+199 ITEQVPEA

-216 IVRRDGTILVSGDH
+216 IVRRDGTILASENHNRGD
-230 NQGYISTG
+230 ISTV
-238 NLFDSVRAAGITD
+238 NLFVSVKTAGITD
-251 EAVRQME
+251 EVVRQME
-258 ERFYGDGSDSFMFDG
+258 ECFYGDGSDSFMFEG
-273 KGNSYYFS
+273 KGDFYYFS
-281 WDSLGYNEWYIVN
+281 WDYLGYNEWYIVN

-301 AIHYD
+301 AIHYE

-354 SDTVLFE
+354 SDTALFE
-361 YDRRRDNLEFTNNAR
+361 YDRRKDILEFTNNAR
-376 RILMLDELKIS
+376 RILMLDELRIS
-387 HVMGKKTRA
+387 HVMGKKTRT
-396 DLLFQEDRKV
+396 DLFLQEDRKV
-406 MEDMLRGRTGMGED
+406 MEDMLRSRTGSWED
-420 KIQYGELRLKS
+420 NIQYAELRLKS

-438 FGCHYKAITSD
+438 FGCHYKTITSD
-449 AGTVVKVVGKLA
+449 TGTVVKVVGKLA
-461 DISRQRSREQAL
+461 DISRQRSREQEL

-492 LIDHMVKEQGQGLF
+492 LIDRMVKEKGQGLF
-506 LMLDINNF
+506 LMLDLNDF
-514 KGINDTM
+514 KSINDTM
-521 GHAAGD
+521 GHVAGD

-556 MFLPGAFDWQ
+556 MFLPGVFDRQ
-566 TGNRKIGEI
+566 TGKRKIGEI
-575 QESLSTVRISTW
+575 QESLRTVRISTW
-587 GIRGIRAS
+587 GIRGIKAS
-595 IGASLCPEDGM
+595 IGAALCPEDGM
-606 DYETLFRAA
+606 DYGTLYKAA
-615 DGAMYRAKEQ
+615 DEAMYQAKEQ
-625 SKDRNESGQAGAEEK
+625 SKNRNESGEAGEENH

>member
-1 MKIYPDKRVP
+1 
-11 KIFVMQEEAMKRK
+11 MKRK
-24 LIGRWHAA
+24 LIGTWHAA
-32 AFLVFCFVFALT
+32 AFLTFCFVLALT

-58 EFENMVA
+58 EFGNMVA

-93 SGLIEWIVPEYTED
+93 SGLVEQIVPEYTDD

-122 YMIEYVPLKELER
+122 YMIEYLSLKELER
-135 RLRDQKAPEPDWS
+135 RLRDQQAAERDWT
-148 LFREIEQG
+148 LFRKIEQG

-167 KAGNKY
+167 KAGNQS
-173 VFTVAEPVRE
+173 VFTVAEPVWK
-183 NGEVIGVLQT
+183 NGKVIGVLQT
-193 RLEPLA
+193 RLKPLS
-199 ITKQVPEA
+199 ITEQVPEA

-216 IVRRDGTILVSGDH
+216 IVRRDGTILASENHNRGD
-230 NQGYISTG
+230 ISTG
-238 NLFDSVRAAGITD
+238 NLFVSVKTAGITD
-251 EAVRQME
+251 EVVRQME
-258 ERFYGDGSDSFMFDG
+258 ECFYGDGSDSFMFEG
-273 KGNSYYFS
+273 KGDFYYFS
-281 WDSLGYNEWYIVN
+281 WDYLGYNEWYIVN

-301 AIHYD
+301 AIHYE

-354 SDTVLFE
+354 SDTALFE
-361 YDRRRDNLEFTNNAR
+361 YDRRKDILEFTNNAR
-376 RILMLDELKIS
+376 RILMLDELRIS
-387 HVMGKKTRA
+387 HVMGKKIRT
-396 DLLFQEDRKV
+396 DLFLQEDRKV
-406 MEDMLRGRTGMGED
+406 MEDMLRSRTGSWED
-420 KIQYGELRLKS
+420 NIQYAELRLKS

-438 FGCHYKAITSD
+438 FGCHYKTITSD
-449 AGTVVKVVGKLA
+449 TGTVVKVVGKLA
-461 DISRQRSREQAL
+461 DISRQRSREQEL

-492 LIDHMVKEQGQGLF
+492 LIDRMVKEKGQGLF
-506 LMLDINNF
+506 LMLDLNDF
-514 KGINDTM
+514 KSINDTM
-521 GHAAGD
+521 GHVAGD

-556 MFLPGAFDWQ
+556 MFLPGVFDRQ
-566 TGNRKIGEI
+566 TGKRKIGEI
-575 QESLSTVRISTW
+575 QESLRTVRISTW
-587 GIRGIRAS
+587 GIRGIKAS
-595 IGASLCPEDGM
+595 IGAALCPEDGM
-606 DYETLFRAA
+606 DYGTLYKAA
-615 DGAMYRAKEQ
+615 DEAMYQAKEQ
-625 SKDRNESGQAGAEEK
+625 SKNRNESGEAGEENH

>member
-1 MKIYPDKRVP
+1 
-11 KIFVMQEEAMKRK
+11 MKRK
-24 LIGRWHAA
+24 LIGTWHAA
-32 AFLVFCFVFALT
+32 AFLTFCFVLALT

-58 EFENMVA
+58 EFGNMVA

-93 SGLIEWIVPEYTED
+93 SGLVEQIVPEYTED

-122 YMIEYVPLKELER
+122 YMIEYLSLKELER
-135 RLRDQKAPEPDWS
+135 RLRNQQAAERDWT
-148 LFREIEQG
+148 LFRKIEQG

-167 KAGNKY
+167 KAGNQS
-173 VFTVAEPVRE
+173 VFTVAEPVWK
-183 NGEVIGVLQT
+183 NGKVIGVLQT
-193 RLEPLA
+193 RLEPLT
-199 ITKQVPEA
+199 ITEQVPEA

-216 IVRRDGTILVSGDH
+216 IVRRDGTILASENHNRGD
-230 NQGYISTG
+230 ISTG
-238 NLFDSVRAAGITD
+238 NLFVSVKTSGITD
-251 EAVRQME
+251 EVVRQME
-258 ERFYGDGSDSFMFDG
+258 ECFYGDGSDSFMFEG
-273 KGNSYYFS
+273 KGDSYYFS
-281 WDSLGYNEWYIVN
+281 WDYLGYNEWYIVN

-301 AIHYD
+301 AIHYE

-354 SDTVLFE
+354 SDTALFE
-361 YDRRRDNLEFTNNAR
+361 YDRRKDILEFTNNAR
-376 RILMLDELKIS
+376 RILMLDELRIS
-387 HVMGKKTRA
+387 HVMGKKIRT
-396 DLLFQEDRKV
+396 DLFLQEDRKV
-406 MEDMLRGRTGMGED
+406 MEDMLRSRTGSWED
-420 KIQYGELRLKS
+420 NIQYAELRLKS

-438 FGCHYKAITSD
+438 FGCHYKTITSD
-449 AGTVVKVVGKLA
+449 TGTVVKVVGKLA
-461 DISRQRSREQAL
+461 DISRQRSREQEL

-492 LIDHMVKEQGQGLF
+492 LIDRMVKEKGQGLF
-506 LMLDINNF
+506 LMLDLNDF
-514 KGINDTM
+514 KSINDTM

-533 GRVLKGTCRE
+533 GRVLKGNCRE

-556 MFLPGAFDWQ
+556 MFLPGVFDRQ
-566 TGNRKIGEI
+566 TGKRKIGEI
-575 QESLSTVRISTW
+575 QESLRTVRISTW
-587 GIRGIRAS
+587 GIRGIKAS
-595 IGASLCPEDGM
+595 IGAALCPEDGM
-606 DYETLFRAA
+606 DYGTLYKTA
-615 DGAMYRAKEQ
+615 DEAMYQAKEQ
-625 SKDRNESGQAGAEEK
+625 SKNRNESGEAGEENH

>member
-1 MKIYPDKRVP
+1 
-11 KIFVMQEEAMKRK
+11 MKRK
-24 LIGRWHAA
+24 LIGTWHAA
-32 AFLVFCFVFALT
+32 AFLTFCFVLALT

-58 EFENMVA
+58 EFGNMVA

-93 SGLIEWIVPEYTED
+93 SGLVEQIVPEYTDD

-122 YMIEYVPLKELER
+122 YMIEYLSLKELER
-135 RLRDQKAPEPDWS
+135 RLRNQQAAERDWT
-148 LFREIEQG
+148 LFRKIEQG

-167 KAGNKY
+167 KAGNQS
-173 VFTVAEPVRE
+173 VFTVAEPVWK
-183 NGEVIGVLQT
+183 NGKVIGVLQT
-193 RLEPLA
+193 RLKPLS
-199 ITKQVPEA
+199 ITEQVPEA

-216 IVRRDGTILVSGDH
+216 IVRRDGTILASENHNRGD
-230 NQGYISTG
+230 ISTG
-238 NLFDSVRAAGITD
+238 NLFVSVKTSGITD
-251 EAVRQME
+251 EVVRQME
-258 ERFYGDGSDSFMFDG
+258 ECFYGDGSDSFMFEG
-273 KGNSYYFS
+273 KGDSYYFS
-281 WDSLGYNEWYIVN
+281 WDYLGYNEWYIVN

-301 AIHYD
+301 AIHYE

-354 SDTVLFE
+354 SDSALFE
-361 YDRRRDNLEFTNNAR
+361 YDRRKDILEFTNNAR
-376 RILMLDELKIS
+376 RILMLDELRIS
-387 HVMGKKTRA
+387 HVMGKKIRT
-396 DLLFQEDRKV
+396 DLFLQEDRKV
-406 MEDMLRGRTGMGED
+406 MEDMLRSRTGSWED
-420 KIQYGELRLKS
+420 NIQYAELRLKS

-438 FGCHYKAITSD
+438 FGCHYKTITSD
-449 AGTVVKVVGKLA
+449 TGTVVKVVGKLA
-461 DISRQRSREQAL
+461 DISRQRSREQEL

-492 LIDHMVKEQGQGLF
+492 LIDRMVKEKGQGLF
-506 LMLDINNF
+506 LMLDLNDF
-514 KGINDTM
+514 KSINDTM

-533 GRVLKGTCRE
+533 GRVLKGNCRE

-556 MFLPGAFDWQ
+556 MFLPGVFDRQ
-566 TGNRKIGEI
+566 TGKRKIGEI
-575 QESLSTVRISTW
+575 QESLRTVRISTW
-587 GIRGIRAS
+587 GIRGIKAS
-595 IGASLCPEDGM
+595 IGAALCPEDGM
-606 DYETLFRAA
+606 DYGTLYKAA
-615 DGAMYRAKEQ
+615 DEAMYQAKEQ
-625 SKDRNESGQAGAEEK
+625 SKNRNESGEAGEENH

>member
-1 MKIYPDKRVP
+1 
-11 KIFVMQEEAMKRK
+11 MKRK
-24 LIGRWHAA
+24 LIGTWHAA
-32 AFLVFCFVFALT
+32 AFLAFCFVLALT

-58 EFENMVA
+58 EFGNMVA

-93 SGLIEWIVPEYTED
+93 SGLVEQIVPEYTDD

-122 YMIEYVPLKELER
+122 YMIEYLSLKELER
-135 RLRDQKAPEPDWS
+135 RLRNQQAAERDWT
-148 LFREIEQG
+148 LFRKIEQG

-167 KAGNKY
+167 KAGNQS
-173 VFTVAEPVRE
+173 VFTVAEPVWK
-183 NGEVIGVLQT
+183 NGKVIGVLQT
-193 RLEPLA
+193 RLKPLS
-199 ITKQVPEA
+199 ITEQVPEA

-216 IVRRDGTILVSGDH
+216 IVRRDGTILASENHNRGD
-230 NQGYISTG
+230 ISTG
-238 NLFDSVRAAGITD
+238 NLFVSVKTAGITD
-251 EAVRQME
+251 EVVRQME
-258 ERFYGDGSDSFMFDG
+258 ECFYGDGSDSFMFEG
-273 KGNSYYFS
+273 KGDFYYFS
-281 WDSLGYNEWYIVN
+281 WDYLGYNEWYIVN

-301 AIHYD
+301 AIHYE

-354 SDTVLFE
+354 SDTALFE
-361 YDRRRDNLEFTNNAR
+361 YDRRKDILEFTNNAR
-376 RILMLDELKIS
+376 RILMLDELRIS
-387 HVMGKKTRA
+387 HVMGKKTRT
-396 DLLFQEDRKV
+396 DLFLQEDRKV
-406 MEDMLRGRTGMGED
+406 MEDMLRSRTGSWED
-420 KIQYGELRLKS
+420 NIQYAELRLKS

-438 FGCHYKAITSD
+438 FGCHYKTITSD
-449 AGTVVKVVGKLA
+449 TGTVVKVVGKLA
-461 DISRQRSREQAL
+461 DISRQRSREQEL

-492 LIDHMVKEQGQGLF
+492 LIDRMVKEKGQGLF
-506 LMLDINNF
+506 LMLDLNDF
-514 KGINDTM
+514 KSINDTM
-521 GHAAGD
+521 GHVAGD

-556 MFLPGAFDWQ
+556 MFLPGVFDRQ
-566 TGNRKIGEI
+566 TGKRKIGEI
-575 QESLSTVRISTW
+575 QESLRTVRISTW
-587 GIRGIRAS
+587 GIRGIKAS
-595 IGASLCPEDGM
+595 IGAALCPEDGM
-606 DYETLFRAA
+606 DYGTLYKAA
-615 DGAMYRAKEQ
+615 DEAMYQAKEQ
-625 SKDRNESGQAGAEEK
+625 SKNRNESGEAGEENH